1 MAKGCHRL
9 IREGARLVE
18 TTADIMQ
25 ELGPVAAELQMEI
38 RQRLDLFDKTAEKPA
53 RRQQT
58 LLDDA
63 DYRTV
68 WEVLGYDPKPV
79 DVIIEQTGLSAREIS
94 SMLMM
99 LELKGMIKKHG
110 NGRYIRA

>member
-25 ELGPVAAELQMEI
+25 ELGPLAAELQMEI
-38 RQRLDLFDKTAEKPA
+38 IQRLNLPDNTPAKPA
-53 RRQQT
+53 RNKEN

-63 DYRTV
+63 DYKV
-68 WEVLGYDPKPV
+68 LWETLGYDPKPV
-79 DVIIEQTGLSAREIS
+79 DTIIEQTGLSAREIS
-94 SMLMM
+94 SMLLM
-99 LELKGMIKKHG
+99 LELKGMVKKHG
-110 NGRYIRA
+110 NGRFVRA